1 MKKQAAAPAV
11 SAAKRFASRMLRTL
25 DLRTQSTEGRD
36 FCTLFVL
43 RYPLELDG
51 DLVAAAEIGD

>member
-1 MKKQAAAPAV
+1 MKKHATVPAM
-11 SAAKRFASRMLRTL
+11 SAAKIFASRMLRTFIL
-25 DLRTQSTEGRD
+25 LAQSTEGRD